1 MPQNFK
7 IIEAPFNQRDRR
19 CVVGPLWQ
27 YDYGQILKITGIEL
41 PENYEVHF
49 SNDPHG
55 FSKPVVGNA
64 EGARIPAEYL
74 KSGANVFAWLYVHQG
89 EDDGSTEY
97 QVEIQVRRRAR
108 PSDVVLEPE
117 EMTDVA
123 NLIGSMN
130 AALESA
136 KEERQKAED
145 AATSAEEDAE
155 NADSFAKMSESYAV
169 GGTGTREGE
178 DTDNAKFYYESAKDS
193 EAKAKES
200 EQHTSEDRNAVEQA
214 ASTVAKDKEDVEEA
228 KNAAQAAKDAAEG
241 AKNETLQTAESLKVT
256 PDRLGLEQDPETGY
270 VYPTFDGTRSKNGIP
285 FIAKTDES
293 LKLED
298 GVLSVNRTNAMER
311 DNTLPITS
319 AGVYATVGNIEALL
333 ATI

>member
-49 SNDPHG
+49 SNSPHG
-55 FSKPVVGNA
+55 FSKPVVGNS

-97 QVEIQVRRRAR
+97 QVEIQVRRRAQ
-108 PSDVVLEPE
+108 PSDVILEPE

-136 KEERQKAED
+136 KEERRKAEE

-155 NADSFAKMSESYAV
+155 DAESFAKMSESYAV

-178 DTDNAKFYYESAKDS
+178 DTDNAKFYYESAK
-193 EAKAKES
+193 
-200 EQHTSEDRNAVEQA
+200 TSEENVKTAEETVSADRKAVEQA
-214 ASTVAKDKEDVEEA
+214 AENVASDRKAVEDAKTSAEEA
-228 KNAAQAAKDAAEG
+228 KQAAET

-270 VYPTFDGTRSKNGIP
+270 VYPTFDGARSKNGIP

-293 LKLED
+293 LKLEN
-298 GVLSVNRTNAMER
+298 GILSVNRTNLMEK
-311 DNTLPITS
+311 DNTLPMTS

>member
-49 SNDPHG
+49 SNSPHG
-55 FSKPVVGNA
+55 FSKPVVGNS

-97 QVEIQVRRRAR
+97 QVEIQVRRRAQ
-108 PSDVVLEPE
+108 PSDVILEPE

-136 KEERQKAED
+136 KEERRKAEE

-155 NADSFAKMSESYAV
+155 DAESFTKMSESYAV

-178 DTDNAKFYYESAKDS
+178 DTDNAKFYYESAK
-193 EAKAKES
+193 
-200 EQHTSEDRNAVEQA
+200 TSEENVKTAEETVSADRKAVEQA
-214 ASTVAKDKEDVEEA
+214 AENVASDRKAVEDAKTSAEEA
-228 KNAAQAAKDAAEG
+228 KQAAET

-270 VYPTFDGTRSKNGIP
+270 VYPTFDGARSKNGIP

-293 LKLED
+293 LKLEN
-298 GVLSVNRTNAMER
+298 GILSVNRTNLMEK
-311 DNTLPITS
+311 DNTLPMTS

>member
-7 IIEAPFNQRDRR
+7 IIEAPFDQRTRK
-19 CVVGPLWQ
+19 CVIGPLWQ
-27 YDYGQILKITGIEL
+27 YDYGQILKITGIDL

-49 SNDPHG
+49 ANDPHG

-108 PSDVVLEPE
+108 PSDIILEPE

-145 AATSAEEDAE
+145 AAASADEDATDADTSAKLA
-155 NADSFAKMSESYAV
+155 ESYAV

-178 DTDNAKFYYESAKDS
+178 DTDNAKFYSDS
-193 EAKAKES
+193 AKES
-200 EQHTSEDRNAVEQA
+200 MEKTGQSEQSVSEDREAVEKA
-214 ASTVAKDKEDVEEA
+214 AAEVADDRKAAEEARDAAETAKEVAEEA
-228 KNAAQAAKDAAEG
+228 KR
-241 AKNETLQTAESLKVT
+241 ETVETAESVKVT
-256 PDRLGLEQDPETGY
+256 PDRIGLEQDEETGY
-270 VYPTFDGTRSKNGIP
+270 VYPTYDGVRSKNGIP

-298 GVLSVNRTNAMER
+298 GVLSVNRTNLMEQ

>member
-7 IIEAPFNQRDRR
+7 IIEAPFNSRTRK
-19 CVVGPLWQ
+19 CVIGPLWQ
-27 YDYGQILKITGIEL
+27 YDYGQILRITGIDL

-49 SNDPHG
+49 ANDPSG
-55 FSKPVVGNA
+55 FSKPVVGNS

-74 KSGANVFAWLYVHQG
+74 KSGANVFAWLYVHEG
-89 EDDGSTEY
+89 EEDGSTEY

-108 PSDVVLEPE
+108 PSDIILEPE

-136 KEERQKAED
+136 KEQRQKAEE
-145 AATSAEEDAE
+145 AAE
-155 NADSFAKMSESYAV
+155 NADEDATFAGNAAVTAQSFAV

-178 DTDNAKFYYESAKDS
+178 DTDNAKFYYESAKSS
-193 EAKAKES
+193 EENAKKSEES
-200 EQHTSEDRNAVEQA
+200 VAEDRTAVERAAESVSEDRKATEDAKEA
-214 ASTVAKDKEDVEEA
+214 AEAAKETAEEA
-228 KNAAQAAKDAAEG
+228 KD
-241 AKNETLQTAESLKVT
+241 ETLRTAESLKVT
-256 PDRLGLEQDPETGY
+256 PDRLGLEQDKETGY
-270 VYPTFDGTRSKNGIP
+270 VYPTYDGVRSKNGIP

-298 GVLSVNRTNAMER
+298 GVLSVNRTNLIQQ